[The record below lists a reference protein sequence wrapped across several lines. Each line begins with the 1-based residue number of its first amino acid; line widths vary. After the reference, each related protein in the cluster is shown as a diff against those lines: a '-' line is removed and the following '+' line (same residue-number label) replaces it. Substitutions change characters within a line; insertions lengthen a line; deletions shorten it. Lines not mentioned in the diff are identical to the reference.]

1 MICRELLAHRG
12 TWAVTLALVT
22 GAGAGPSCF
31 AGAQRSTA
39 QLEGSGYV
47 WRGNE

>member
-12 TWAVTLALVT
+12 TRAVTVALVT
-22 GAGAGPSCF
+22 GADAGRSRF

-39 QLEGSGYV
+39 QPEGSGYV